1 MSYSQFRTN
10 VACPIKQE
18 YSGEKNEQNQIVINF
33 LALCSH
39 INFSLSETPT
49 FKDFKSCIV
58 LWLPLLWL
66 CKAKYFCHS
75 VAIIIFLIWSRLS
88 FHTCA
93 FLFFFIQ
100 KNSFLLFC
108 SNCNFYLSL
117 FLFAALAPIGKSWC
131 PDLCLP
137 CLTGRRIQAEDM
149 IYLHRSQFADWII
162 NWEFIT
168 PGPKYM
174 MWYFGAPHVLWH
186 GYGTLHFWTV
196 CKLVSSLVRVQL
208 SGRLVLPY
216 WRS

>member
-49 FKDFKSCIV
+49 FKDFKSCTV

-117 FLFAALAPIGKSWC
+117 FLFAALAPIGLKQQKICAFLAWQEEESKLKIWFTYIV
-131 PDLCLP
+131 LSL
-137 CLTGRRIQAEDM
+137 LTG
-149 IYLHRSQFADWII
+149 S
-162 NWEFIT
+162 
-168 PGPKYM
+168 
-174 MWYFGAPHVLWH
+174 
-186 GYGTLHFWTV
+186 
-196 CKLVSSLVRVQL
+196 
-208 SGRLVLPY
+208 
-216 WRS
+216 